1 MNKQSNRILVVDD
14 SPTVRR
20 LVELILTQQGYS
32 VHTAE
37 DGARG
42 LELARAISPAAILV
56 DFVMPRM
63 NGHMFCKILRAEPAL
78 ADVPVILISSKGEAV
93 GQAFEETFGIVHYF
107 TKPFEP
113 EDLVAKLE
121 EVLGSS
127 AAATAP
133 QWSEPTAAPLTPA
146 AGGTLADLST
156 SEAMLNVMHEQMDKV
171 VRQYFQKDFPLLMKT
186 VLSDTLRETGLVKH
200 DTLALSGDLSRIALP
215 DILNFIHNSRLS
227 GRLTIF
233 ARNTFG
239 EIFLDNGMFVFATV
253 SRQGA
258 HQFLT
263 DLICRDARFKCDK
276 QGIAEVVEE
285 ARQQGVPVGKALVAR
300 GVITDP
306 ELMSY
311 LQRHAQD
318 AFNAILEVSEGNFF
332 LEEDALPLNLQD
344 ISFRVPLMQ
353 VLMEGLR
360 LLDEKQLAQTE
371 FQDEEVVL
379 VRLITNEDA
388 LEAINMTK
396 EELDFF
402 SIVDGRKTLRELIKA
417 MKGVLTPMETKRIC
431 YSLSKIGL
439 LQRKRNI

>member
-1 MNKQSNRILVVDD
+1 MNSQKKQILVVDD

-20 LVELILTQQGYS
+20 LVELIPTQQGYA
-32 VHTAE
+32 VHAAE

-42 LELARAISPAAILV
+42 RELARAINPAAILV

-63 NGHMFCKILRAEPAL
+63 NGHMFCKLLRAEEGL
-78 ADVPVILISSKGEAV
+78 AEVPVILISSKGEVV
-93 GQAFEETFGIVHYF
+93 GQAFEETFGVLHYF

-121 EVLGSS
+121 EVLGKAS
-127 AAATAP
+127 APPAPVWAEPATVTV
-133 QWSEPTAAPLTPA
+133 QA
-146 AGGTLADLST
+146 AGGHPLPDRPAG
-156 SEAMLNVMHEQMDKV
+156 EAMLNAMHERVDKV

-200 DTLALSGDLSRIALP
+200 DTLVLSGDLDRVALP
-215 DILNFIHNSRLS
+215 DVLNFIHNSRLS

-233 ARNTFG
+233 ARDIFG
-239 EIFLDNGMFVFATV
+239 EIFLENGMFVFATV
-253 SRQGA
+253 SRKGT

-263 DLICRDARFKCDK
+263 DLICRDGRFKCDM
-276 QGIAEVVEE
+276 QGIAEVVAE
-285 ARQQGVPVGKALVAR
+285 ARRQGMPVGKVLVAR
-300 GVITDP
+300 EIITNA
-306 ELMSY
+306 ELMAY

-318 AFNAILEVSEGNFF
+318 AFNAILEVTSGNFF
-332 LEEDALPLNLQD
+332 LEADGLPLNLRD
-344 ISFRVPLMQ
+344 ITFRLPLMQ

-388 LEAINMTK
+388 LDAIHLTK

-402 SIVDGRKTLRELIKA
+402 SIIDGRKTLRELIKTMQGA
-417 MKGVLTPMETKRIC
+417 LTPLETKRIC

-439 LQRKRNI
+439 LQRKRT